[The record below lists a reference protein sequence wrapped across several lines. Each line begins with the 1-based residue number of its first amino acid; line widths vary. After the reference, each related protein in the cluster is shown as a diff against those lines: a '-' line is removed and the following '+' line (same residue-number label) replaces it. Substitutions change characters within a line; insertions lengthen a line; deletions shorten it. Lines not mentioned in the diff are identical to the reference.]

1 MPAFI
6 NINHPNPPVFN
17 CLRLE
22 RICFKLLRLSDAT
35 QHELGLMLVDNTKIK
50 SINNEWFSKN
60 KSTNVI
66 SFYHGENKILGDI
79 VVSLDTAL
87 LEAQNA
93 GMSLDT
99 RLEELLIHG
108 FTHLMGFDHETEEQI
123 IEMQKK
129 ENEFKYNLYKENL
142 MADLCINI
150 DHIATLRQARK
161 DIQPD
166 PVYAASIVEHAGA
179 EGIVVHLR
187 EDRRHINDRDVRI
200 LRETVKTRLN
210 LEMAATD
217 EMIAIA
223 GKIKPDV
230 VTLVPEKR
238 QELTTEGGLDV
249 ISNKE
254 QIQNAIKILNKKKI
268 PVSLFVDP
276 NPKQVEVSKE
286 VGAQCIEIHTGLY
299 AHAFT
304 GENEDKE
311 FEKIM
316 EIAAIGKNLGLRVH
330 AGHGLD
336 YRNIRRVAAISDI
349 DEFSIGFAVI
359 ARSVF
364 TGLEKAVKDMLSV
377 VKKGVIV

>member
-1 MPAFI
+1 MYVFI
-6 NINHPNPPVFN
+6 NLSHPNPPVFN
-17 CLRLE
+17 FLRFE
-22 RICFKLLRLSDAT
+22 RICNKLLRLANIN
-35 QHELGLMLVDNTKIK
+35 QELSILLVDNTQIK
-50 SINNEWFSKN
+50 SINNEWFNKN

-66 SFYHGENKILGDI
+66 SFYHGKNDLLGDI
-79 VVSLDTAL
+79 VISLDTAL
-87 LEAQNA
+87 YEAQNA
-93 GMSLDT
+93 NIPFDI

-123 IEMQKK
+123 IEMQEKEKK
-129 ENEFKYNLYKENL
+129 FKYNLNKERI

-161 DIQPD
+161 DTQPD
-166 PVYAASIVEHAGA
+166 PVYAASIVELAGA
-179 EGIVVHLR
+179 DGIVVHLR

-210 LEMAATD
+210 LEMAATE
-217 EMIAIA
+217 EMLIIA
-223 GKIKPDV
+223 GKIKPDI

-254 QIQNAIKILNKKKI
+254 QIQNAIKTLNKKKI
-268 PVSLFVDP
+268 PVSLFIDP
-276 NPKQVEVSKE
+276 NQKQIEMSKE
-286 VGAQCIEIHTGLY
+286 VGAHCIEIHTGLY
-299 AHAFT
+299 AYAFAT
-304 GENEDKE
+304 ENEDEE

-316 EIAAIGKNLGLRVH
+316 EIAAIGKNLGLKVH

-336 YRNIRRVAAISDI
+336 YRNTQRVSAISDI
-349 DEFSIGFAVI
+349 DEFSIGYAII

-364 TGLEKAVKDMLSV
+364 TGLERAVREMLSI
-377 VKKGVIV
+377 VKKGVII